1 MAVAVYGVQ
10 ATSWLCGARL
20 LLSELAAWRRD
31 NMMVRQKHVCFAGGL
46 RGLLS
51 KLHVLGYDVWQ

>member
-20 LLSELAAWRRD
+20 LLSELAAWWRGD
-31 NMMVRQKHVCFAGGL
+31 MHVRQLHVVFADGL
-46 RGLLS
+46 RGLFV
-51 KLHVLGYDVWQ
+51 KLHVLV